1 MTWLAV
7 LRRVLGDP
15 VALILAAIV
24 GILAATG
31 GYFYGHYK
39 GSSAAEA
46 KQEQVNTKA
55 ENTAL
60 KDTREVEHKAA
71 VELNDKGK
79 NYVEAKETNKR
90 NADAVNSEFIG
101 LRVKSKACN
110 DLPTSAPAASGIN
123 AARTTD
129 EQRGGTSEVDFA
141 DVTRQVTQLGNDYDN
156 AISKIGQLQETIKV
170 YQSVCGIPASS
181 P

>member
-7 LRRVLGDP
+7 IRRVLSDP
-15 VALILAAIV
+15 VALILAATV
-24 GILAATG
+24 GILAAAG

-39 GSSAAEA
+39 GASGEQA

-71 VELNDKGK
+71 IQLNDKGK
-79 NYVEAKETNKR
+79 NYVEAKEVNKR
-90 NADAVNSEFIG
+90 NAAAVNSEFVG
-101 LRVKSKACN
+101 LRVKPKACS
-110 DLPTSAPAASGIN
+110 DLPTIAPAASGTN
-123 AARTTD
+123 AAGTAN

-156 AISKIGQLQETIKV
+156 AISKIAQLQETIKV
-170 YQSVCGIPASS
+170 YQSVCGVSQTS